1 MTLHSALDNARVS
14 QRELAGFLGLAP
26 STVSAIV
33 KHGRFPVGRG
43 AVLRRRIDEFLLDR
57 GVAPVGLWTK
67 LQAIDAEADE
77 LPDGECEMISEKAR
91 RQFGLF
97 KDPFLDD
104 VNGAEDVYLWGAARY
119 AAGYMHATAQL
130 GGMLAVIGESG
141 SGKTTLRRLLVDRIK
156 RDGEKIKIISPRTID
171 KQRLTAASI
180 CDAIIRDCSTE
191 APRRTLEAKAHQ
203 IERILAASLRAGYR
217 HVLVI
222 EEAHDLTIQT
232 LKYLKRFWELEDGF
246 DRLLSIILIAQ
257 PELKLKLDESRNY
270 EAREIIRRIEVAEI
284 RALETE
290 DDLAGYLRLKLQKTS
305 VPPEQLLDAGAY
317 GAILTKLS
325 RRTRGGDE
333 LCLAYPLT
341 VNNLIKRAINIAAEV
356 GQPQITAETIEA
368 A

>member
-1 MTLHSALDNARVS
+1 MTLHSALDEARAS
-14 QRELAGFLGLAP
+14 QRELARFLEIAP

-43 AVLRRRIDEFLLDR
+43 AALRRRIDEFLQNR
-57 GVAPVGLWTK
+57 GVAPKGLWK
-67 LQAIDAEADE
+67 ELQDIDEEADE
-77 LPDGECEMISEKAR
+77 LPRGCEVITEKAR

-104 VNGAEDVYLWGAARY
+104 VNCAEDVYMWGAARY
-119 AAGYMHATAQL
+119 AAGYMHATAKL

-171 KQRLTAASI
+171 KQRLTAGSI

-284 RALETE
+284 RALESE

-317 GAILTKLS
+317 GAIIAKLS
-325 RRTRGGDE
+325 RRTRSGDE
-333 LCLAYPLT
+333 LCMAYPLT

-356 GQPQITAETIEA
+356 GQSQITAETIEA